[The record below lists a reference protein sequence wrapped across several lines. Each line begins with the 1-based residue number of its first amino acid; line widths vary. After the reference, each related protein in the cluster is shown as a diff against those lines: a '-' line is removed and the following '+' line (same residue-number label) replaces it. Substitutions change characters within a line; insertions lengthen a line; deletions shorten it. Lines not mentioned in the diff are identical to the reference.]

1 MYYLCYNIPGD
12 FLAPLWGQMHVGWV
26 AGYTRDLGVASNF
39 PPSMDNLLAE
49 WSSSEGIDSDDL
61 MSVRQ

>member
-1 MYYLCYNIPGD
+1 
-12 FLAPLWGQMHVGWV
+12 MHVGWV

-39 PPSMDNLLAE
+39 PPSMDKLLAE